1 MNNVT
6 NNNVFASFRDSKTKI
21 LKLKFLLVIVFGFFF
36 YSAGIYILLRGL
48 SAVML
53 AEQVRLLSFF
63 HFAAMAIPPLLIGF
77 GLLTLRR
84 WSIYVLFSHVTLA
97 VLSVFPLWYFDLGN
111 LIGSTLSNNL
121 VILVILLVMISL
133 SSELYKS
140 RYGILVTVLYALLLI
155 VTSGTQIYY
164 RLQL

>member
-6 NNNVFASFRDSKTKI
+6 DNNVFASFRDSKTKT
-21 LKLKFLLVIVFGFFF
+21 LKLRFLLVIVFGFFF

-48 SAVML
+48 STIML
-53 AEQVRLLSFF
+53 AEQVTLLNFL
-63 HFAAMAIPPLLIGF
+63 HLFATAIPPLLIGF
-77 GLLTLRR
+77 GLLTLRH
-84 WSIYVLFSHVTLA
+84 WSIYVLVAHVTLA
-97 VLSVFPLWYFDLGN
+97 ALSVLPLWYFGLSE

-121 VILVILLVMISL
+121 VILAILLVMISL

-140 RYGILVTVLYALLLI
+140 RYGILLTVLYVLLLT